1 MITQTIPQRR
11 GLKQHSSIDKDVNFL
26 LSNWHRL
33 PMATRFQIVYFV
45 WRKVCRI
52 RRNNFTKE

>member
-11 GLKQHSSIDKDVNFL
+11 GLNQRSLIDKDVNYL

-33 PMATRFQIVYFV
+33 PLATRFKIVYFV
-45 WRKVCRI
+45 WRKVCHARRI
-52 RRNNFTKE
+52 NNHTE